1 MRIARRHWILA
12 LGAAATVHAGVAAAL
27 LWQSSASSARSA
39 GVGGIEISLGPAG
52 GAAGSVAEAP
62 PPVIEKK
69 EPVEEKPEPV
79 AAPEPPQELVEA
91 PPIEQPDVAVKHD
104 TVPPPP
110 TPVDVPKELPK
121 PPPVEPT
128 PPQPVKAPQP
138 PKPKPRAPEPPKK
151 VVKPEP
157 APQKAPPPEPE
168 RLVTETQTA
177 SVTPSIVGVNGK
189 AGTEAS
195 QNAGN
200 ANDTAGG
207 GMPGQLVD
215 YMAVLQAWLEKHKE
229 YPRGARLRRIE
240 GTTLLYFVM
249 DRDGRVLDFRI
260 QKSSGHD
267 LLDHEVEE
275 MIQRAQPLPQMPDSM
290 SQARLEL
297 VVPVQFLLR

>member
-1 MRIARRHWILA
+1 MKIARRHWICA

-79 AAPEPPQELVEA
+79 AAPEPPQEVVEL
-91 PPIEQPDVAVKHD
+91 PDVSVKHD

-110 TPVDVPKELPK
+110 VE
-121 PPPVEPT
+121 PPPPE
-128 PPQPVKAPQP
+128 PVKAPLP

-151 VVKPEP
+151 VVKAEP
-157 APQKAPPPEPE
+157 APQKAPAPEPE
-168 RLVTETQTA
+168 RPVVETQTA
-177 SVTPSIVGVNGK
+177 SVAPSIVGVNGK
-189 AGTEAS
+189 AGTESS

-207 GMPGQLVD
+207 GRPGQLVD

-249 DRDGRVLDFRI
+249 DRDGRVIDFRI

-290 SQARLEL
+290 TQARIEL